1 MLLNRSST
9 CCPACPS
16 STQGGKDLSR
26 ARGLARS
33 NARAIMRAG
42 VALHR
47 PTIPGTVSISCHCR
61 SGIASAISSA
71 VERCSGPASPGS
83 GACVRSA
90 SRHRSSISQS
100 VSLPNC
106 TAFRRRCRAGSMPP
120 RRDAPARKEPPPIT
134 KEPNS
139 SHDAGQSPRGRTS
152 ASLERSLIPTRLE
165 QRRCCRRHKATT
177 RSGEAPC
184 LK

>member
-9 CCPACPS
+9 RCPACPS

-42 VALHR
+42 VASQR
-47 PTIPGTVSISCHCR
+47 PAIPGTVSISCHCR
-61 SGIASAISSA
+61 NGIASAISSA
-71 VERCSGPASPGS
+71 VKRCSGPASTGS

-90 SRHRSSISQS
+90 SRHRASIGQS

-106 TAFRRRCRAGSMPP
+106 TAFRWRCRAPPQGCPYPKGASVYYKAAELLPRCWLVTTGQDKRLAGEERDTDKFGSSEMLQQ
-120 RRDAPARKEPPPIT
+120 AQG
-134 KEPNS
+134 
-139 SHDAGQSPRGRTS
+139 H
-152 ASLERSLIPTRLE
+152 
-165 QRRCCRRHKATT
+165 H
-177 RSGEAPC
+177 
-184 LK
+184 